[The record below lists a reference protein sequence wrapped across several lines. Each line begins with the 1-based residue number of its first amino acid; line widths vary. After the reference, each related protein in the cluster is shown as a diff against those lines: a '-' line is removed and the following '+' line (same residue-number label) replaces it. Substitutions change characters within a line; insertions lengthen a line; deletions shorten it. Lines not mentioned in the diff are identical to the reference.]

1 MNLEL
6 YLVEIIKG
14 KRKGPLASFIKFLLR
29 LLSWLYRIVVGMRN
43 WAFDKGLF
51 KRYHPPVPLV
61 ISIGNI
67 VAGGSGKT
75 PVTLLVALEFVKEF
89 QVAVLSRG
97 YRSQVEKDPSPTILS
112 QGKGPLFSAAYCGDE
127 PYLIAEK
134 IPEAIVIVGRNRHK
148 GSNLAARA
156 GANMILL
163 DDGMQHR
170 HLARDLDVVVMD
182 VENPFG
188 HGHFLPRGFLREN
201 VKSISRANMVILNH
215 VENLDQFEQV
225 KALVSKY
232 TTAPIVGTKM
242 QVEALVG
249 FGGPLDLSLF
259 GKKIGVFCGIA
270 QPDKFKE
277 TLESL
282 GAEIVDSYVVSDH
295 KPFDQEK
302 LRSFALELEKEGA
315 EFLVCTEKDKVK
327 LPSNFKCALPIVWLQ
342 MKLVIVAGQSEW
354 NLFIKKAKADIIR
367 RM

>member
-1 MNLEL
+1 MHLEH

-14 KRKGPLASFIKFLLR
+14 KRKGPLVSFIKFLLR
-29 LLSWLYRIVVGMRN
+29 ILSLFYRLAVSVRN
-43 WAFDKGLF
+43 WAFDKGLL

-75 PVTLLVALEFVKEF
+75 PVTLLVAQEFVGEF

-97 YRSQVEKDPSPTILS
+97 YKSKVENHATPTILS

-134 IPEAIVIVGRNRHK
+134 IPQAIVIVGHNRHK
-148 GSNLAARA
+148 SSNLAARA
-156 GANMILL
+156 GANVILL

-170 HLARDLDVVVMD
+170 YLARDLDVVVMD
-182 VENPFG
+182 AENPFG
-188 HGHFLPRGFLREN
+188 HGYFLPRGFLREH
-201 VKSISRANMVILNH
+201 VKSIARAHMVILNH
-215 VENLDQFEQV
+215 VQTPAQFDEV
-225 KALVSKY
+225 RTLIAKRTS
-232 TTAPIVGTKM
+232 APIIGTRM
-242 QVEALVG
+242 EVEALVS
-249 FGGPLDLSLF
+249 FQGPLALSLA
-259 GKKIGVFCGIA
+259 GKKVGVFCGIA
-270 QPDKFKE
+270 QPDKFKQ

-282 GAEIVDSYVVSDH
+282 GAEIVASYLVSDH
-295 KPFDQEK
+295 QPVNQEK
-302 LRSFALELEKEGA
+302 LKSFALRAEKEGA

-327 LPSNFKCALPIVWLQ
+327 LSSHFTCALPIIWLQ
-342 MKLVIVAGQSEW
+342 MKLVIVAGQSDW